1 MKSER
6 EQFIRRIGVYLAG
19 IAIGCVIL
27 GLFHQAR
34 EAEAMRQ
41 AAAREAAADTAS
53 APASSPAGAPSTAQT
68 QAAPAAPTVGV
79 NPTPPESGAIAT
91 PK

>member
-6 EQFIRRIGVYLAG
+6 EQFIRRLGVYLAG

-27 GLFHQAR
+27 GLFQQAR
-34 EAEAMRQ
+34 QAEAMRQ
-41 AAAREAAADTAS
+41 AAARDAAIDA
-53 APASSPAGAPSTAQT
+53 ASSPASGPTAALT
-68 QAAPAAPTVGV
+68 APAQPSPPAKHAGE
-79 NPTPPESGAIAT
+79 NPTPPESGSMPT